1 MESPTR
7 YSGQYTIPPPG
18 QTSGRGARL
27 EHMEGLYRKA
37 FAESNKGGFAPGNV
51 AVQEGSVAQAQTD
64 SVTEQRRQTEEAYA
78 RGELSDEDYD
88 AAMDEFDQAE
98 EERIGRSAE
107 KYSFGGTQKNT
118 AGSGVRY
125 SLKDISVPNREDLE
139 KKPPMKVIDISAPK
153 NKGTFSQRRKLILM
167 DAEKIISKPY
177 LNKDTKTLIFL
188 TEKSYTH
195 AFNNAGDIQLNAV
208 EHLPELIE
216 NAVLTHAE
224 SPDHGS
230 EYTDGV
236 YTFFAAVRDG
246 KIMPV
251 KLKVKEYT
259 YAGQDL
265 PKNIKAYFENSP
277 QGYAA
282 SYDTVVL
289 EVEEIEKSPS
299 GSAKDMN
306 QGDSFL
312 SPERLS
318 KITIAD
324 LLKLVNDKYQKYIPQ
339 SSHRNTVNS
348 QFSFSGSS
356 IYDGNDV
363 SYIDAV
369 KRGDMKTAQRMV
381 DEAAKAAGFNTPFL
395 FHGTRAFGYTEF
407 DLSKMDD
414 KRSIFLTDN
423 ERIASTYSG
432 VIGRRDVS
440 GSHIRDVANL
450 TAAELVEELNGE
462 QFSDGSED
470 DEKTKYTYMSAQE
483 INGLIT
489 DVNSGLEE
497 LQERVQH
504 LIRDYADRMAADF
517 DSKDHRTHE
526 QLVKLER
533 MLQSWDYEKI
543 PTQLYMLLHH
553 TDAFNSSADEAQKTA
568 KLEQDIRLMRKLS
581 NRENFDG
588 AIVESWLDGYSLKV
602 LSEQQARDKLAVQRK
617 TGNYGLYAKLEN
629 PLVIDANGAV
639 WNDIRHWSN
648 SLGITMD
655 STFTEKRGDMYVL
668 IDKATGNVI
677 DEGSFAVNPY
687 SSQLSL
693 ESRHSFMVRK
703 AMNTFSIVT
712 EGMNNTREIAAFAQ
726 KRGYDGVIFRN
737 LKDNGGN
744 NVNVGTEEMA
754 DIYVVFNPNHV
765 KSADPVTYDGDG
777 NVIPLSE
784 RFNEKKSDIRY
795 SLTSPKVKE
804 QGRPLEGW
812 YDSDEKQLQAQ
823 EAGYPVLKG
832 EQVVPYATWVRSE
845 GRSNYGLVTGKTDDG
860 RLLVSFHN
868 KHDGSM
874 VWDRKNRSP
883 ELGKIE
889 PHRVSGA
896 VHICFWN
903 TKYGATA

>member
-1 MESPTR
+1 
-7 YSGQYTIPPPG
+7 
-18 QTSGRGARL
+18 
-27 EHMEGLYRKA
+27 MEGLYRKA
-37 FAESNKGGFAPGNV
+37 FAESNKGGFTPGSV
-51 AVQEGSVAQAQTD
+51 AVQDGAVAQAQTD

-88 AAMDEFDQAE
+88 AAMDEFDRAE

-118 AGSGVRY
+118 AESGVRY

-356 IYDGNDV
+356 IYDGSDV

-369 KRGDMKTAQRMV
+369 KRGDMKTAQRIV
-381 DEAAKAAGFNTPFL
+381 DDAAKAAGYTIKAY
-395 FHGTRAFGYTEF
+395 HGTSNNFWTFQKGHKRTRGSLNFGSGFYFSPDRTLAENYTNTG
-407 DLSKMDD
+407 
-414 KRSIFLTDN
+414 R
-423 ERIASTYSG
+423 
-432 VIGRRDVS
+432 VI
-440 GSHIRDVANL
+440 
-450 TAAELVEELNGE
+450 
-462 QFSDGSED
+462 
-470 DEKTKYTYMSAQE
+470 
-483 INGLIT
+483 
-489 DVNSGLEE
+489 
-497 LQERVQH
+497 
-504 LIRDYADRMAADF
+504 
-517 DSKDHRTHE
+517 
-526 QLVKLER
+526 
-533 MLQSWDYEKI
+533 
-543 PTQLYMLLHH
+543 
-553 TDAFNSSADEAQKTA
+553 
-568 KLEQDIRLMRKLS
+568 
-581 NRENFDG
+581 
-588 AIVESWLDGYSLKV
+588 DGYLK
-602 LSEQQARDKLAVQRK
+602 LD
-617 TGNYGLYAKLEN
+617 
-629 PLVIDANGAV
+629 
-639 WNDIRHWSN
+639 
-648 SLGITMD
+648 
-655 STFTEKRGDMYVL
+655 
-668 IDKATGNVI
+668 
-677 DEGSFAVNPY
+677 NPY
-687 SSQLSL
+687 IVYGTRFDQSDLNRISL
-693 ESRHSFMVRK
+693 ELGK
-703 AMNTFSIVT
+703 EVT
-712 EGMNNTREIAAFAQ
+712 IDNVTQALQNA
-726 KRGYDGVIFRN
+726 GYDGIIA
-737 LKDNGGN
+737 KTYNGTTN
-744 NVNVGTEEMA
+744 PVNQ
-754 DIYVVFNPNHV
+754 YVVFDANQI
-765 KSADPVTYDGDG
+765 KSADSVTYDGDG

-795 SLTSPKVKE
+795 SFSSPKVKE

-812 YDSDEKQLQAQ
+812 YDSDEKQLQAKK
-823 EAGYPVLKG
+823 AGYPVLKG

-845 GRSNYGLVTGKTDDG
+845 ERGNYGLVTGKTDDG